1 MALLGGVYSCHP
13 LGFED
18 CTVSVDTFVLLFC
31 LPSSI
36 VLTMIT
42 FSRFYNKTQYKTIV
56 LVYTGLVVTI
66 VSLTTVVL
74 LQIDSAGHDIYILWL
89 TLAIVWVSL
98 LTTFN
103 PLRNAP
109 LGWVVFSAFLI
120 YVAVSGLDSP
130 ALLSLVCALFSGGAA
145 LYKTRAKKIAG
156 YTGLATCLAIL
167 AMVTAMGFTAVAEW
181 GMPPPGYELLI
192 ITEGFS
198 RAHPYAD
205 GVMILGGAFISIIPL
220 ARPFLV
226 SE

>member
-42 FSRFYNKTQYKTIV
+42 FGRFYNKTQYKTIV